1 MKISL
6 SVLAPEN
13 LLVSRDGFGSRP
25 VVLSKYLISSHHLK
39 SLPDGSTFFLK
50 FSILTPHMVEF
61 LFQYYYHTDVK
72 IQDSIHA
79 TTLQLLFFF
88 FW

>member
-6 SVLAPEN
+6 FVLAPEN

-25 VVLSKYLISSHHLK
+25 VLSK
-39 SLPDGSTFFLK
+39 SLPDSTFFLK
-50 FSILTPHMVEF
+50 FSIMVEF
-61 LFQYYYHTDVK
+61 LFQYYYRTDVK

-79 TTLQLLFFF
+79 TTTLQLLFFF